1 MKTFRTV
8 FSLLLL
14 FIIGAFLFIWIE
26 REIEKR
32 NERAERP
39 LPTGLHPIVES
50 KRDQLI
56 VQAEE
61 AGINILI
68 TDDFRSVE
76 EQNEIHAQGRSRGG
90 NVVTYAEGGESYHN
104 YGLAIDFALRLPD
117 GSVVWDIERDGNEN
131 GRSDWF
137 EVADIAKEL
146 GFEWGGDWQRFKDY
160 PHLQMDF
167 GLSIRQLQDGYR
179 PEDVVAD

>member
-8 FSLLLL
+8 FSLLFL
-14 FIIGAFLFIWIE
+14 FILGAFLFIWIE
-26 REIEKR
+26 REMEER
-32 NERAERP
+32 HERAERP

-56 VQAEE
+56 AQAEE
-61 AGINILI
+61 VGIEILI
-68 TDDFRSVE
+68 TDGFRSVE
-76 EQNEIHAQGRSRGG
+76 EQNDIHALGRTRGG

-117 GSVVWDIERDGNEN
+117 GSVVWDIQRDGNGN
-131 GRSDWF
+131 GRPDWF
-137 EVADIAKEL
+137 EVADIGKEL
-146 GFEWGGDWQRFKDY
+146 GFEWGGDWVRFKDY
-160 PHLQMDF
+160 PHLQLDF

-179 PEDVVAD
+179 PEDVISD

>member
-8 FSLLLL
+8 FSLLFL
-14 FIIGAFLFIWIE
+14 FILGAFLFIWIE
-26 REIEKR
+26 REMEER
-32 NERAERP
+32 HERAERP

-56 VQAEE
+56 AQAEE
-61 AGINILI
+61 VGIEILI
-68 TDDFRSVE
+68 TDGFRSVE
-76 EQNEIHAQGRSRGG
+76 EQNDIHAQGRTRGG

-117 GSVVWDIERDGNEN
+117 GSVVWDIQRDGNGN
-131 GRSDWF
+131 GRPDWF
-137 EVADIAKEL
+137 EVADIGKEL
-146 GFEWGGDWQRFKDY
+146 GFEWGGDWVRFKDY
-160 PHLQMDF
+160 PHLQLDF

-179 PEDVVAD
+179 PEDVISD